1 MITWSDNYIMGIKQF
16 DYEHKQLFHLAEQI
30 LSKMRISNRNHPD
43 THMFVIREAVTYI
56 NSYFERHAKEEE
68 AYMRSIGYEGYA
80 LHKMLHDDFQNGQL
94 VKYRQIIES
103 GQCRESDVWD
113 FIGSGVG
120 WLLEHIATADM
131 AIVGKGILA
140 QPPQPRM
147 DHTALDRESD
157 VWDFIGSGVGWLLEH
172 IATADM
178 AIVGKGILAQPPQ
191 PRMDHTALEQEINLL
206 FASTLNIE
214 ANAKIASTQDM
225 AIVGK
230 GILAQPPQP
239 RMDHTALEQEI
250 NLLFAST
257 LNIEANAKIASTQY
271 AGEYYGKA
279 IHQKMVYQTDKGEV
293 SVISGIERTFLLDV
307 AHMLYGE
314 TMEDEVELIL
324 STLQSFGP
332 HFWGTLGRRFA
343 GNDGQISIKE
353 TQLLPGGMVHDE
365 LNQLQPTISLLFTSD
380 KGKFSVASNYVSP
393 SMAI

>member
-1 MITWSDNYIMGIKQF
+1 MITWSDNYIMGIEQF
-16 DYEHKQLFHLAEQI
+16 DHEHKQLFRLAEQI
-30 LSKMRISNRNHPD
+30 LSKMRLSNRSGSD

-56 NSYFERHAKEEE
+56 NSYFERHAKAEE

-147 DHTALDRESD
+147 DHTAL
-157 VWDFIGSGVGWLLEH
+157 
-172 IATADM
+172 
-178 AIVGKGILAQPPQ
+178 
-191 PRMDHTALEQEINLL
+191 EQEINLL

-214 ANAKIASTQDM
+214 ANAKIAS
-225 AIVGK
+225 A
-230 GILAQPPQP
+230 
-239 RMDHTALEQEI
+239 
-250 NLLFAST
+250 
-257 LNIEANAKIASTQY
+257 QY

-324 STLQSFGP
+324 STVQSFGP

-343 GNDGQISIKE
+343 GNDSRISVKE
-353 TQLLPGGMVHDE
+353 TQLLPGGMVHEE
-365 LNQLQPTISLLFTSD
+365 LNRLQPTISLLFTSD